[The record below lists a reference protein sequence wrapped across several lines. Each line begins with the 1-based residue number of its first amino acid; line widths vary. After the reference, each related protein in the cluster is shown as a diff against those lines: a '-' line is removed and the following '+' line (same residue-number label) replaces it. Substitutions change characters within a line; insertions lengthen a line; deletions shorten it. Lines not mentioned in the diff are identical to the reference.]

1 MRTALLVC
9 GVLSAL
15 LYLGMN
21 VFVPM
26 RWDGYSRALQPISE
40 LFAIGAPTRS
50 VWVSLNVVYS
60 LLVVAFGWGVRKT
73 AQSNRRTRIA
83 GTLLIVGGL
92 LGLYI
97 PPMHL
102 RHEPF
107 TLVDLLH
114 AAWSVES
121 LLMMPA
127 VMGLAA
133 VAFGRK
139 FLVYTIAT
147 LVVWLVFGTL
157 TSIDSLRL
165 ARHEPT
171 SWLGVWE
178 RITFAAYMFWLV
190 VFVALLLRHRKD
202 EAGAISRPRAQDPT
216 LITSA

>member
-1 MRTALLVC
+1 MRTALLIC
-9 GVLSAL
+9 GVLSTL
-15 LYLGMN
+15 LYLSMN
-21 VFVPM
+21 VFIPM
-26 RWDGYSRALQPISE
+26 QWDSYSRALQPISE

-133 VAFGRK
+133 ASFGRK
-139 FLVYTIAT
+139 FLVYTIVT
-147 LVVWLVFGTL
+147 LAVWLVFGTL
-157 TSIDSLRL
+157 TFIDSLRL
-165 ARHEPT
+165 ALHEPT
-171 SWLGVWE
+171 SWIGVWE
-178 RITFAAYMFWLV
+178 RITFGAYMLWLV
-190 VFVALLLRHRKD
+190 VFAALLLRHRQA
-202 EAGAISRPRAQDPT
+202 EAHAISHPRAQDSA
-216 LITSA
+216 LVTSA